1 MISRKVLYFYIMQ
14 SPIDQ
19 NVQIEVSFIPDIW
32 SDFEDQTE
40 FWTDLEDHTER
51 LSSLKKLGTHT
62 GVRSKN

>member
-1 MISRKVLYFYIMQ
+1 MQ

-40 FWTDLEDHTER
+40 F
-51 LSSLKKLGTHT
+51 
-62 GVRSKN
+62 